1 MELSKVEKE
10 TLNSEGTFDL
20 LHYGDNL
27 NTQLNYISK
36 KINECEKKLTSLKGK
51 EDIINTMI
59 NKTNVQI
66 ERYSEENNWKLVGI
80 NNSQILTQFETL
92 SMVQEMLCKYEDMI
106 QRYIKMSI
114 DIENHK
120 INAYVKIVGTR
131 KEDKKTEEGFESL
144 MHAMHQLTSQPQN
157 NDAMAAHVKEQ
168 LKLEGY

>member
-1 MELSKVEKE
+1 MELTTVEKE
-10 TLNSEGTFDL
+10 TLNKEGTFDL

-27 NTQLNYISK
+27 NVQLNYISS

-51 EDIINTMI
+51 EEIINNMI
-59 NKTNVQI
+59 LKTNNQI
-66 ERYSEENNWKLVGI
+66 ERYSDENNWKLVGI
-80 NNSQILTQFETL
+80 NNSQILIQFETL

-131 KEDKKTEEGFESL
+131 KEEKTTEEGFESI
-144 MHAMHQLTSQPQN
+144 MSAMHKLTTQPQD
-157 NDAMAAHVKEQ
+157 NDAMQAHVKKQ